1 MKDAEVLMELR
12 ASPGRRLL
20 GVGSMASLG
29 LMLLYLT
36 LVQATAMGWQIFMVG
51 TGALSLWLAQRM
63 WRATALHL
71 ELTRDGL
78 RSSDGRMIAPL
89 ADVAAIERGV
99 FAFKP
104 SSGFLIRM
112 EKKAPNAWQPGL
124 WWRVGRRIG
133 VGGVT
138 PTTQS
143 KVMAE
148 MMSDLTAAR
157 AAQTHRT

>member
-1 MKDAEVLMELR
+1 MQDGEVLMVLR
-12 ASPGRRLL
+12 ASTGRRVL
-20 GVGSMASLG
+20 GVGALAGLG
-29 LMLLYLT
+29 LMLVYLA
-36 LVQATAMGWQIFMVG
+36 LVQLPQPGWLFFMLG
-51 TGALSLWLAQRM
+51 TGGLSLWLAERM
-63 WRATALHL
+63 WRATARQL

-104 SSGFLIRM
+104 SNGFLIRLHG
-112 EKKAPNAWQPGL
+112 KGPNAWQPGL
-124 WWRVGRRIG
+124 WWRLGRRVG

-138 PTTQS
+138 PSSQA

-148 MMSDLTAAR
+148 LMSELAAAGATDKPR
-157 AAQTHRT
+157 K